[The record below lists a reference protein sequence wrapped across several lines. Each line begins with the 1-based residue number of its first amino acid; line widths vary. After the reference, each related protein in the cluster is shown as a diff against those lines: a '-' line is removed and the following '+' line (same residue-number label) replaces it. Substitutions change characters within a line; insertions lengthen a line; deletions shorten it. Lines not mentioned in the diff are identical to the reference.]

1 VQPFTSEQIETC
13 FKSYLEEKGLGVG
26 AVLPLF
32 RLVMTG
38 TGMGPSMFD
47 ISEFLGKEECIT
59 RMKSGIYAVETLKA
73 QV

>member
-1 VQPFTSEQIETC
+1 
-13 FKSYLEEKGLGVG
+13 
-26 AVLPLF
+26 
-32 RLVMTG
+32 MTG